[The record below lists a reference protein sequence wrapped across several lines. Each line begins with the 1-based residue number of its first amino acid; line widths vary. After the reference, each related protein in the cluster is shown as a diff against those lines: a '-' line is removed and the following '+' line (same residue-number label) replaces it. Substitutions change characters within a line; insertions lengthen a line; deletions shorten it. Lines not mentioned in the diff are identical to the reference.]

1 MVQAYEVEK
10 SGGGVWMLLTPQE
23 FDIIF
28 ERFLRGMEAR
38 GLRDEEAA
46 RNQSAHAL
54 CWSWKLRCDWSA
66 EGAVSSSQWKYAK
79 ACRFECWAGSQLWPN
94 VWICPHTD
102 PASLRGPPKSRLCHH
117 ACPTQTSALSW
128 GRWSHPSI
136 PRIRWHSKPHGS
148 SSLEQCGW
156 IAIPFWEA
164 LPGPP
169 DARART
175 GGVSE
180 ERI

>member
-10 SGGGVWMLLTPQE
+10 SGGGVWMFLMPQE

-28 ERFLRGMEAR
+28 ERFLRGTEAR

-46 RNQSAHAL
+46 RNESAHAL

-102 PASLRGPPKSRLCHH
+102 PASLRGPPKSPLCHH
-117 ACPTQTSALSW
+117 ACPTQTSA
-128 GRWSHPSI
+128 
-136 PRIRWHSKPHGS
+136 
-148 SSLEQCGW
+148 
-156 IAIPFWEA
+156 
-164 LPGPP
+164 
-169 DARART
+169 
-175 GGVSE
+175 
-180 ERI
+180 